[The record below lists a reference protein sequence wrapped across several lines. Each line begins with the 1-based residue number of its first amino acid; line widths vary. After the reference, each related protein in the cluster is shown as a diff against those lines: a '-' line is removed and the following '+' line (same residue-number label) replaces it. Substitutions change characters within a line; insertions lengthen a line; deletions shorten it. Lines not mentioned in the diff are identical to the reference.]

1 MYFENT
7 VVMVII
13 TIDYS
18 VHEEYSSCSRN
29 VTRCPDLL
37 DLYVMLFY
45 MFNAEKTKATKA
57 PVIS

>member
-13 TIDYS
+13 AIDYS

-29 VTRCPDLL
+29 VTRCPNLL
-37 DLYVMLFY
+37 DLCVMLFY
-45 MFNAEKTKATKA
+45 MFNAEKNESDEST
-57 PVIS
+57 SD